1 MNKKGILYSV
11 YCKFRDM
18 YVKLY
23 RHDIDLWEMSYIYT
37 DDDHLYF
44 ICRLLEN
51 DENNIK
57 ILSDL
62 NNSLIQIGCD
72 SCFKIEWE
80 SDNIFKLSMISN
92 NFKQICT
99 YLKII
104 NIV

>member
-1 MNKKGILYSV
+1 MNKKDILYKV
-11 YCKFRDM
+11 YCKFSDT

-23 RHDIDLWEMSYIYT
+23 KHDIDLWALYDMYI
-37 DDDHLYF
+37 DDNYLYF